1 MKINALKNEKV
12 WFHMKGNTIYIQ
24 GEIDGLNPESYLN
37 DFFNQVAKDFPGE
50 LIIDLT
56 ELSYL
61 NSRAI
66 SSFIAFLSKRKPEN
80 RIYFKINEKFGW
92 QKRSIEILASLD
104 PQHITILS

>member
-1 MKINALKNEKV
+1 MKNNSLKNEKV
-12 WFHMKGNTIYIQ
+12 WFRMKGNTMYMQ

-37 DFFNQVAKDFPGE
+37 RFFDQVAEDFPTE

-66 SSFIAFLSKRKPEN
+66 SSFISFLSKRKPN
-80 RIYFKINEKFGW
+80 SKIYFKINEKFGW

-104 PQHITILS
+104 PKHIHILT